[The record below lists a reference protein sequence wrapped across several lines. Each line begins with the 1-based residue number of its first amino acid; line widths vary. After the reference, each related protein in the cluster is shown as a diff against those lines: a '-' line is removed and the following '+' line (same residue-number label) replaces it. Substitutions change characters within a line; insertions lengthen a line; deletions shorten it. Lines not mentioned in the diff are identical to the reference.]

1 MLQSNIVI
9 LKRWKGLNLP
19 QTCGSIVLFSFI
31 FHINSGLLESK
42 LTMNNS
48 SNAGDNPNVPPPKKT
63 WKLSIDDKSSAI
75 TFPSEIFQFSW
86 LVFDSPPKT
95 NRLLFF
101 LWFHL
106 QQQTQGSSFL
116 PVQLVGHV
124 FFPVADGVQVRG
136 FVGLGL
142 LGLLFG
148 IGVRMAPD
156 VAAHHVAGQHL
167 VLAGEKTSG
176 AGRKGRNFSCVTQNH
191 RAEMG

>member
-1 MLQSNIVI
+1 
-9 LKRWKGLNLP
+9 
-19 QTCGSIVLFSFI
+19 VLFSFI
-31 FHINSGLLESK
+31 FHINSGLLQSK

-95 NRLLFF
+95 NRFLVVFF
-101 LWFHL
+101 FWGGFHF

-116 PVQLVGHV
+116 PIQLVEHV

-142 LGLLFG
+142 LGLLFR

-167 VLAGEKTSG
+167 VLAGGKNTRG
-176 AGRKGRNFSCVTQNH
+176 WQKG
-191 RAEMG
+191 